1 MRKGQQPP
9 WIVPD
14 ELWARIE
21 PLLPVVPRQPD
32 HPGRRRLD
40 DRKVLSGILFVLCTG
55 IPWEFLPQELGF
67 GSGMTC
73 WRRLRDWNEAGVWQR
88 LHESLLAELH
98 AAGALDWSRAVIDGS
113 HVRAMKGGPKTGP
126 SPVDRARTGSKHHLI
141 TEAHGIPL
149 AVSLTGGNRNDV
161 TQLMPLIEAVPPV
174 RGRRGRP
181 RRRPDRLHAD
191 RGYDHDKYREQVRA
205 VGITPVIARRGTG
218 HGSGLGVHRWVVEQ
232 SFALL
237 HWFRRLRIRW
247 EIRDDIHEAFLSLA
261 CGIIC
266 WRRLKNLQLC

>member
-14 ELWARIE
+14 ELWVRIA
-21 PLLPVVPRQPD
+21 PLLPVVPRRPD
-32 HPGRRRLD
+32 HPGRKRLN
-40 DRKVLSGILFVLCTG
+40 DRKVLSGILFVLYTG

-73 WRRLRDWNEAGVWQR
+73 WRRLRDWNDAGVWQR

-181 RRRPDRLHAD
+181 RRRPDTIYAD
-191 RGYDHDKYREQVRA
+191 RGYDHDKYRKQVRA
-205 VGITPVIARRGTG
+205 VGITPVIARRGTE

-266 WRRLKNLQLC
+266 WRRLKNLSLC